1 MTKED
6 IERSLLERDGAC
18 RDINFSENI
27 STAGAVSLLE
37 SISARW
43 ALAQATD
50 ADGIEVHIEDLPGFL
65 ANKNGALSTVWEGSL
80 SPRHLQA
87 YFHWTEPDQVF
98 CELTFFPDDLDKEHF
113 TLDGFLELLAV
124 FVSAAR
130 SPEYYVRFEDASW
143 CHAKGCALHSVIF
156 SHENVVL
163 SCSARRS

>member
-1 MTKED
+1 MMKED
-6 IERSLLERDGAC
+6 IARRLLERDGSC

-27 STAGAVSLLE
+27 STAGATSLLQ

-43 ALAQATD
+43 AMAQATNAEGVAVQAKD
-50 ADGIEVHIEDLPGFL
+50 VLGFL
-65 ANKNGALSTVWEGSL
+65 AKEKGALSTVWEGAL

-87 YFHWTEPDQVF
+87 YFHWAEPDQVF
-98 CELTFFPDDLDKEHF
+98 CELTFFPDDLDKEQF
-113 TLDGFLELLAV
+113 ALDGFLELLAV

-143 CHAKGCALHSVIF
+143 CHAKGSAQESVIF

-163 SCSARRS
+163 SCSVS

>member
-6 IERSLLERDGAC
+6 IERSLLERDGSC

-37 SISARW
+37 SISTRW
-43 ALAQATD
+43 ALIRATD
-50 ADGIEVHIEDLPGFL
+50 AEGVAVQAKDVLEFL
-65 ANKNGALSTVWEGSL
+65 AKEKGALSTVWEGSL

-87 YFHWTEPDQVF
+87 YFHWTEPDRVF
-98 CELTFFPDDLDKEHF
+98 CELTFFPEDLAAERF
-113 TLDGFLELLAV
+113 TLNNFLELLAV

-143 CHAKGCALHSVIF
+143 RHAEGSAQQSVIF

-163 SCSARRS
+163 PGSSS